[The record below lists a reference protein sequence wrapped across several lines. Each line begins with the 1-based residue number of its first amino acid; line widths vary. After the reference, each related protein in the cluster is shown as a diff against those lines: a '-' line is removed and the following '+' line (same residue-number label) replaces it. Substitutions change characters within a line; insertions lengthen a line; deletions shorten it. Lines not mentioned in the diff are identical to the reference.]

1 MNQTKLEQLKELEN
15 QCRSCESCALAKQ
28 REQVVVGRGNPNA
41 SLMLIGEAPG
51 QKEDACGQPFVGRAG
66 QLLEQLLLQAN
77 LCSKSDL
84 YICNVIKCRPP
95 GNRKPSPIEI
105 QECRRWLDSQIN
117 LINPTL
123 ILLAGATAVAAILG
137 IKAKLGLQRGRWH
150 QLQERNYRPI
160 YHPSYLLR
168 FPSVAAGRPRGLT
181 LQDIRDTEQ
190 LLRKN

>member
-95 GNRKPSPIEI
+95 GNRQPSPIEI
-105 QECRRWLDSQIN
+105 QQCRRWLDSQIN
-117 LINPTL
+117 LINPAL

-150 QLQERNYRPI
+150 QLLERNYRPI

-168 FPSVAAGRPRGLT
+168 FPSVAAGSPRGLT
-181 LQDIRDTEQ
+181 LQDLRDTEQ

>member
-1 MNQTKLEQLKELEN
+1 
-15 QCRSCESCALAKQ
+15 SCALAKQ

-117 LINPTL
+117 LINPAL

-168 FPSVAAGRPRGLT
+168 FPSVAAGSPRGLT
-181 LQDIRDTEQ
+181 LQDLRDTEQ